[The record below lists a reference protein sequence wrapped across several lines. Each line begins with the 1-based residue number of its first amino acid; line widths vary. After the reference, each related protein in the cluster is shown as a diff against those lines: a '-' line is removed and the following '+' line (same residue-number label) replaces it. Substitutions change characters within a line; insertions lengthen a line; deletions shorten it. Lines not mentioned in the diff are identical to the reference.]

1 MQFSKCSD
9 CIHNGAICKMIMA
22 ETMNLCNTIEYT
34 INYAQTRQ
42 TEHKCKLK
50 IDYDCENFEPQE
62 HSKEATYGV

>member
-22 ETMNLCNTIEYT
+22 ETMNLCNTIEN
-34 INYAQTRQ
+34 IIDYAQTRQ

-50 IDYDCENFEPQE
+50 IEYTCENFKPQE
-62 HSKEATYGV
+62 HSKEATYDV

>member
-1 MQFSKCSD
+1 MQYIKCQN
-9 CIHNGAICKMIMA
+9 CIHRGYTCQMIMA
-22 ETMNLCNTIEYT
+22 EAMELCSSLEHT